1 MAQNPNPPNRRQQAK
16 DWFEKNPSKTQ
27 FYLTIGV
34 LFVTI
39 FFSYLSLRETRKQ
52 YDIAKGTLK
61 SANDQLGFAKDQYA
75 AQIKQRILDSIDNK
89 NKERSQERKAKID
102 SIRTANNDLQQ
113 IENNKLQNRINTQ
126 QLKINRKQLAAI
138 QLQAKVANDQF
149 KFQQIQSSNQFEQNR
164 PIFIIDSI
172 RYNKAKST
180 YNPIL
185 SFHVSNHGI
194 RTPHIDSTVIAS
206 WNKNL
211 KCSTVEK
218 HLTNI
223 DLKDASFITGFEVY
237 QDCID
242 DPNTIYFLNIIYVD
256 TYNGKRVAKRRFFRY
271 VIKRNKEVV
280 TVGVSDYETID
291 FIKYLKSNEKRWG
304 RLL

>member
-1 MAQNPNPPNRRQQAK
+1 MAQNPNPSNRRQQAK

-27 FYLTIGV
+27 FYLTIAV

-39 FFSYLSLRETRKQ
+39 IFSYLSLRETRKQ
-52 YDIAKGTLK
+52 YDIAKGTLR
-61 SANDQLGFAKDQYA
+61 SANDQLGFAKGQYA
-75 AQIKQRILDSIDNK
+75 AQIRQHKIDSIENE
-89 NKERSQERKAKID
+89 NKEQSQERKAKID
-102 SIRTANNDLQQ
+102 SIRIANNDLQQ
-113 IENNKLQNRINTQ
+113 QKNNELQNQINTQ

-138 QLQAKVANDQF
+138 QLQAKVADDQF
-149 KFQQIQSSNQFEQNR
+149 NFQKIQSSNQFEQNR
-164 PIFIIDSI
+164 PIFFIDSV

-180 YNPIL
+180 YNPVL
-185 SFHVSNHGI
+185 SFHVSNHGV

-211 KCSTVEK
+211 KCSNVEK

-223 DLKDASFITGFEVY
+223 DLKDASFITGLGVY

-242 DPNTIYFLNIIYVD
+242 DPNTIYFLNIIYID
-256 TYNGKRVAKRRFFRY
+256 TYNGERIAKRRFFRY
-271 VIKRNKEVV
+271 VIKSKKEVV
-280 TVGVSDYETID
+280 TMGVSDYETID
-291 FIKYLKSNEKRWG
+291 FIKYLKLNEKKWG